1 MIAIISS
8 MVHFTHIHVT
18 ATHACTHT
26 HTPPHY
32 TLSRMYTNA
41 HTQHVQKL
49 LKNNPDPD
57 AVDDNGDTPL
67 HAYVKRKDKHKFDC
81 LVTFLIHSKCD
92 LDKPNANDM
101 TALHLAAEVSK

>member
-1 MIAIISS
+1 MY
-8 MVHFTHIHVT
+8 TYT
-18 ATHACTHT
+18 
-26 HTPPHY
+26 PHY
-32 TLSRMYTNA
+32 TLSHMHV
-41 HTQHVQKL
+41 HTLTCTQMHTHIQHVQKL

-81 LVTFLIHSKCD
+81 LTTLLIHSKCD
-92 LDKPNANDM
+92 LDKPNHDGM

>member
-1 MIAIISS
+1 MHA
-8 MVHFTHIHVT
+8 HIHIHPHT
-18 ATHACTHT
+18 ILFLACTQ
-26 HTPPHY
+26 
-32 TLSRMYTNA
+32 M